1 VSVSAQVDLVGPA
14 LIDVISEGL
23 SRSFKEL
30 PARVLYDE
38 TGSRLF
44 EQITRL
50 PEYYPTEAERSLLV
64 ECASEVF
71 AMSRARTLVEFGA
84 GVQDK
89 TGLLIATGTSF
100 GSLACYQPIDISSE
114 VLFESAKSMGRVY
127 PDLDVQPVVGDFTT
141 PIALPESPRPRLTC
155 FLGGTIGNL
164 HPAERIEFLNRMGQM
179 TGAGGYVLVGT
190 DLLKDIE
197 RIVRAYDDSEG
208 VTAAFLLN
216 VIDVVNNECN
226 TTLDKDDFEY
236 VPLWDALESRMDL
249 RLRARRPQDFVIG
262 EQRVHVAAGEEI
274 RIEVSTK
281 FTLEQ
286 VREECEAAGLR
297 VEQQFRNEDFALTLA
312 QVA

>member
-1 VSVSAQVDLVGPA
+1 MSAQVDLSGTA
-14 LIDVISEGL
+14 LSEVIAEGL

-64 ECASEVF
+64 ECAFEVF
-71 AMSRARTLVEFGA
+71 AKSRARTLVEFGA

-89 TGLLIATGTSF
+89 TGLLIAAGTSF

-114 VLFESAKSMGRVY
+114 VLVESAQSMGRVY
-127 PDLDVQPVVGDFTT
+127 TEIDIQPVVGDFTAQ
-141 PIALPESPRPRLTC
+141 IALPESPRPRLTC

-164 HPAERIEFLNRMGQM
+164 HPGERMEFLKRMGQM
-179 TGAGGYVLVGT
+179 TGTGGYVLVGT
-190 DLLKDIE
+190 DLLKDME
-197 RIVRAYDDSEG
+197 RIIRAYDDSEG

-216 VIDVVNNECN
+216 VVDVINDECN

-236 VPLWDALESRMDL
+236 VPLWDALENRMDL
-249 RLRARRPQDFVIG
+249 RLRARRRQDFALG
-262 EQRVHVAAGEEI
+262 EQRIHVAAGEEI

-281 FTLEQ
+281 FTLDQ

-297 VEQQFRNEDFALTLA
+297 VEQQFQNEDFALTLA
-312 QVA
+312 RVE